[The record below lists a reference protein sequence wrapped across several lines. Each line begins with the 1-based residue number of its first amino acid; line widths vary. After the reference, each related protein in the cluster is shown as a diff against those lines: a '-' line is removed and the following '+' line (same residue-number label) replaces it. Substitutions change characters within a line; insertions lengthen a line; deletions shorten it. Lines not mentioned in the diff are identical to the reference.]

1 MKVPNFKDVLQKIS
15 VLKNNPSL
23 LVSIIIIVVAVVLF
37 APTRL
42 ISGKLKEQIKKQSI
56 TGAEKIRRIDAVSAE
71 QWKLQQ
77 QYQQAYADDANQI
90 ALLAKQ
96 STQRELLSYKIF
108 PEPKDKSAL
117 IFEEFGKQFRAKVKQ
132 LLVDLNASESPTD
145 SELERILERSAGR
158 SRLGRRSTLSVT
170 GDRMG
175 QSSYGLF
182 SQLDATI
189 VDEVCLDK
197 AKSGRVYANPT
208 NVGGYEFWDKYEY
221 SGIDEAVKDCWYWQ
235 LGYLIIEDVIATID
249 ACNSGSNSILTSP
262 VKRLLNI
269 DFALVG
275 RRRAGPRP
283 TRAVSRSPEGDNEPK
298 YVMSAYDGFVAP
310 PCTGRFSNDD
320 IDVVHFNVAV
330 VVVADSVFPFMK
342 QLCSAK
348 EHKFKGFFGEGPEQS
363 LKHNQIS
370 ILESNIEAIDP
381 KNLAHRL
388 YRYGE
393 DAVVELNLIC
403 EYIFDKEGY
412 EQIKPKVVIEALE
425 QEKEKTGKR
434 R

>member
-1 MKVPNFKDVLQKIS
+1 MNVPNFKNVLQKIS
-15 VLKNNPSL
+15 VLKSNPSL

-37 APTRL
+37 IPTRL

-56 TGAEKIRRIDAVSAE
+56 TNAEKIRRIDAVSAE

-108 PEPKDKSAL
+108 PEPKDKSVL
-117 IFEEFGKQFRAKVKQ
+117 IFEEFGKQFRAEVKQ
-132 LLVDLNASESPTD
+132 LLADLGATESPTD

-158 SRLGRRSTLSVT
+158 SRLGRRSSISTM

-189 VDEVCLDK
+189 IDEVCLDK

-208 NVGGYEFWDKYEY
+208 DVDGYEFWDKYEY

-235 LGYLIIEDVIATID
+235 LGYWIIEDVIATID
-249 ACNSGSNSILTSP
+249 MCNSGSNSILTSP
-262 VKRLLNI
+262 VRRFLNL

-275 RRRAGPRP
+275 RRRVGPRP
-283 TRAVSRSPEGDNEPK
+283 TRAVSRSSEGDNEPK
-298 YVMSAYDGFVAP
+298 YVMSAYDGFVTP
-310 PCTGRFSNDD
+310 PCTGRFSNDN

-330 VVVADSVFPFMK
+330 VVAADSIFPFMK

-348 EHKFKGFFGEGPEQS
+348 EHKFKGFYGEGPEQS

-370 ILESNIEAIDP
+370 ILESNIETIDP
-381 KNLAHRL
+381 KSLAHRL

-412 EQIKPKVVIEALE
+412 EQIKPKVVIEALA
-425 QEKEKTGKR
+425 QEKEKTSKR